1 MNIFFA
7 ELFSAYISFWQNLT
21 NFKGET
27 TRKERERKG
36 RARAR
41 ETMLGA
47 ASEWLLRRV
56 FRFLLTTFL
65 GKYVRVVD
73 EVESEYE
80 RNGRRKNGVGSFRK
94 ERNEEKEEEE
104 EEEER
109 SSVEEDDGEQDRRM
123 GARIEGSAA
132 ENGAIVL
139 ENVVLKCD
147 EVNQAMQTVCICWQM
162 LDAAAGDAAFA
173 RAGGLCVPMDCVS
186 FTCHKCDAMY
196 NLSLDMCDD

>member
-1 MNIFFA
+1 MLLVF
-7 ELFSAYISFWQNLT
+7 
-21 NFKGET
+21 ET
-27 TRKERERKG
+27 HTKRRNNKE
-36 RARAR
+36 RARAKGQSESER

-94 ERNEEKEEEE
+94 ERNGEKE

-196 NLSLDMCDD
+196 NFSLDMCDD